1 MNRQKKQSCITE
13 VRQEFLQS
21 SATFVVGVQGLTVGQ
36 MQTLR
41 MSLRKDDGKMQ
52 VVKNTLGKYALAEVP
67 QLHSLEKALRT
78 QVALVF
84 AHEDPVAIA
93 RTLCKYAKAHE
104 RFSIVAGTLGS
115 QVIDQ
120 AMVNYLGS
128 LPSREVVVARLCGTI
143 QAPLVRHVFVLRQ
156 VMAGFVSVLHQKV
169 QQSEQTE
176 AAE

>member
-21 SATFVVGVQGLTVGQ
+21 NATFIVGIQGLTVGQ
-36 MQTLR
+36 MQHLR
-41 MSLRKDDGKMQ
+41 TSLRKDQGRMQ

-67 QLHSLEKALRT
+67 QLHGLAQSLHS

-93 RTLCKYAKAHE
+93 RVLCKYAKNYD
-104 RFSIVAGTLGS
+104 RLSIVAGALGF

-120 AMVNYLGS
+120 GMVKYLGS
-128 LPSREVVVARLCGTI
+128 LPAREVVIAQLCGTI
-143 QAPLVRHVFVLRQ
+143 KAPLLRHVSLLRQ
-156 VMAGFVSVLHQKV
+156 VMAGLVSVLHQKV
-169 QQSEQTE
+169 QQLQ
-176 AAE
+176 